1 MQIVLLTLDSKLYVT
16 SAAIYQTHGRF
27 VLFGGP
33 VFKLTMNDMAQ
44 KTRAPRLTFYNA

>member
-33 VFKLTMNDMAQ
+33 VFKLTMNDMVQ
-44 KTRAPRLTFYNA
+44 KTRAPGLIFYNA